1 MGLFVFLG
9 FLGAFFAVVVH
20 YFKSGAEIG
29 LLHSVGR
36 MNASRQES

>member
-20 YFKSGAEIG
+20 YFKSGNWEG
-29 LLHSVGR
+29 ELMFLVWLKLLKV
-36 MNASRQES
+36 E